1 MVCGLVLLASGQAA
15 ALSQY
20 TASGITSPNLTT
32 LAVTD
37 WTTGGMSCGTA
48 ATTSN
53 ATNGDDFEI
62 CGTSVTYAA
71 GGTSPIT
78 GKITLNKG
86 GNTFTLPDNLT
97 LSGNL
102 WVFSGTLALGSSTL
116 TMPAGSTLE
125 NGDTLTMGSGGI
137 TFGAGSKLDNYG
149 SAATFTAGTGTITF
163 NGAGTIK
170 SAATGAALTLND
182 VVSTG
187 GLTINHAAAGASV
200 KIGRNLTIGGDVI
213 GVGGGELILPNA
225 AHTITSTAPS
235 VTISSLLS
243 TSLGTQTIT
252 LVPASAV
259 GNSITVSSY
268 GTIGGTITV
277 ACTGGVFTGSVTG
290 ATATLGGSG
299 GAFTCTKA
307 NTITPVSASL
317 NLMSN
322 EKPVIFAEEVEMK

>member
-1 MVCGLVLLASGQAA
+1 MAASQT
-15 ALSQY
+15 S
-20 TASGITSPNLTT
+20 TAVSPNLTT
-32 LAVTD
+32 LD
-37 WTTGGMSCGTA
+37 QSEWTTGSCGA
-48 ATTSN
+48 ATTNN
-53 ATNGDDFEI
+53 AVVTGDFEI
-62 CGTSVTYAA
+62 CATSVTYTA

-116 TMPAGSTLE
+116 TMPAAGSLLE
-125 NGDTLTMGSGGI
+125 NGSTITMGSGGI
-137 TFGAGSKLDNYG
+137 TFGAGSKLDHFG
-149 SAATFTAGTGTITF
+149 GATFTAGTGTITF

-170 SAATGAALTLND
+170 SAATAAALVLYD

-187 GLTINHAAAGASV
+187 GLTISYAGTAGASV
-200 KIGRNLTIGGDVI
+200 KIGRNLTIGGNVT
-213 GVGGGELILPNA
+213 GVGSEQLILPNA

-235 VTISSLLS
+235 VTIPSLLS
-243 TSLGTQTIT
+243 ALFSGTQTIT
-252 LVPASAV
+252 FVPASAV
-259 GNSITVSSY
+259 GNSITVNGY
-268 GTIGGTITV
+268 GTIGATV
-277 ACTGGVFTGSVTG
+277 TVNCTGGVFTGSVIG
-290 ATATLGGSG
+290 ATATLGSSG

>member
-1 MVCGLVLLASGQAA
+1 MAASQT
-15 ALSQY
+15 S
-20 TASGITSPNLTT
+20 TAVSPNLTT
-32 LAVTD
+32 LD
-37 WTTGGMSCGTA
+37 QSEWTTGSCGA
-48 ATTSN
+48 ATTNN
-53 ATNGDDFEI
+53 AVVTGDFEI
-62 CGTSVTYAA
+62 CATSVTYTA

-116 TMPAGSTLE
+116 TMPAAGSLLE
-125 NGDTLTMGSGGI
+125 NGSTITMGSGGI

-170 SAATGAALTLND
+170 SAATAAALVLYD

>member
-1 MVCGLVLLASGQAA
+1 LLASGQAA

-78 GKITLNKG
+78 GKITLNKA
-86 GNTFTLPDNLT
+86 GNTFTLPNNLT

-102 WVFSGTLALGSSTL
+102 WVFNGTLALGSSTL
-116 TMPAGSTLE
+116 TMPAGSTLI
-125 NGDTLTMGSGGI
+125 NGKNITMGSGGI
-137 TFGAGSKLDNYG
+137 TFGAGSMLDHLLG
-149 SAATFTAGTGTITF
+149 ATFTAGTGTITF
-163 NGAGTIK
+163 NGAGTLK
-170 SAATGAALTLND
+170 SAATAAALELYD

-187 GLTINHAAAGASV
+187 GLTISYAGTAGASV
-200 KIGRNLTIGGDVI
+200 KIGRNLTIGGNVT
-213 GVGGGELILPNA
+213 GVGSEQLILPNA

-235 VTISSLLS
+235 VTIPSLLS
-243 TSLGTQTIT
+243 ALFSGTQTIT
-252 LVPASAV
+252 FVPASAV
-259 GNSITVSSY
+259 GNSITVNGY
-268 GTIGGTITV
+268 GTIGATV
-277 ACTGGVFTGSVTG
+277 TVNCTGGVFTGSVIG
-290 ATATLGGSG
+290 ATATLGSSG

-307 NTITPVSASL
+307 NTITPVSASI